1 MAYKIRYGP
10 EKTQRRETLGLRTAV
25 SLGIL
30 TGTVLMGLFWPSGR
44 EVLEQVFRSAPA
56 SVLENATAECAAAV
70 EAGKGWVYGL
80 AAFASG
86 MCS

>member
-10 EKTQRRETLGLRTAV
+10 EKPHHRETLGLRMAV

-30 TGTVLMGLFWPSGR
+30 TGTVLVGVLWPAGR
-44 EVLEQVFRSAPA
+44 EVLEKFLTAAPA
-56 SVLENATAECAAAV
+56 SVLEHATAECAAAV
-70 EAGKGWVYGL
+70 EAGKGWGYGL